1 MAARA
6 APRQARQGGQAL
18 QSVRTALALLLFPC
32 LVYGQGLPGSEPVI
46 LRVDAESIY
55 AHLYKPTTKGKHAA
69 MVLVHGFDGVSDA
82 REGFWA
88 RELVSL
94 GIVTLVVE
102 SFSPRGVGS
111 SLANQ
116 TGVSTAQGVRDA
128 YSALGFLAGQD
139 YVDAKRIGIMGMSR
153 GGSVALRAVDR
164 HKQPPLA
171 GFAAGVA
178 LYPGCVAQYRNP
190 QPGAPVLVL
199 MGERDDYSTVK
210 ACADYLARMRAA
222 GGAAELRIYPGA
234 RHGFDGDTRNEREFY
249 FPQAQNLSEC
259 LLYIE
264 DDGSTTYARTGE
276 PLDTPRKA
284 SEVMRRDCM
293 KTGATIAA
301 DARVKRQALE
311 DVKAF
316 LKGRLL

>member
-1 MAARA
+1 
-6 APRQARQGGQAL
+6 
-18 QSVRTALALLLFPC
+18 VRTALALLLLPC

-55 AHLYKPTTKGKHAA
+55 AHLYRPTTKGKHAA

-153 GGSVALRAVDR
+153 GGSVALRALDR
-164 HKQPPLA
+164 HKHPPVA

-316 LKGRLL
+316 LKGKLL

>member
-1 MAARA
+1 MK
-6 APRQARQGGQAL
+6 
-18 QSVRTALALLLFPC
+18 TALALLLLPC
-32 LVYGQGLPGSEPVI
+32 LAYGQGLPGSEPVI
-46 LRVDAESIY
+46 LRVDSESIY
-55 AHLYKPTTKGKHAA
+55 AHLYRPKAKGKHPAL
-69 MVLVHGFDGVSDA
+69 VLVHGFDGVSDA
-82 REGFWA
+82 REGFWG
-88 RELVSL
+88 RELMAL
-94 GIVTLVVE
+94 GVVTLVVE
-102 SFSPRGVGS
+102 SFSARGVRS

-128 YSALGFLAGQD
+128 YSALGFLAAQD
-139 YVDAKRIGIMGMSR
+139 YVDRKHIGIMGMSR
-153 GGSVALRAVDR
+153 GGSVALRAADR
-164 HKQPPLA
+164 RKQPA
-171 GFAAGVA
+171 DTGFAAAVA

-190 QPGAPVLVL
+190 QPSAPVLVL
-199 MGERDDYSTVK
+199 MGERDDYTTVK

-222 GGAAELRIYPGA
+222 GGSAELRVYPGA
-234 RHGFDGDTRNEREFY
+234 RHGFDGDTRNEREFF
-249 FPQAQNLSEC
+249 FPQAQNLSDC

-276 PLDTPRKA
+276 PLDTPGKA

-316 LKGRLL
+316 LKGKLL